1 MDKTTAVNGRSFLRY
16 QLEADLL
23 CLGER
28 IRGSVF
34 RPCLDVFTYTGLVG
48 ALKARFP
55 HPYRRIHAVGRFVDK
70 RRQMLVFSPRDRARE
85 VSAVPLEIEYLSDVR
100 AELHVE
106 HNDFTATWPDQF
118 ILRLGAMKSKG
129 FGECRVT
136 KLGEVRPGDPK
147 PGKLGMR
154 VPHDAEVLEALGVAE
169 VRAPRF
175 GYLFRPD
182 RGGTGH
188 YERALFED
196 SRVVADPILLKEEE
210 PWMTPSPA

>member
-1 MDKTTAVNGRSFLRY
+1 MDRTITQNGRAFLHYR
-16 QLEADLL
+16 LESDAL

-34 RPCLDVFTYTGLVG
+34 RPCLSVFTYTGLVG

-55 HPYRRIHAVGRFVDK
+55 HPTRTPHAIGRFLD
-70 RRQMLVFSPRDRARE
+70 RERHLLIFSPRDRGCE
-85 VSAVPLEIEYLSDVR
+85 ISVVPLEIEYLSDVR
-100 AELHVE
+100 ADLYVE
-106 HNDFTATWPDQF
+106 RNDFTIAWPERF

-136 KLGEVRPGDPK
+136 KMGEWK
-147 PGKLGMR
+147 PAAPQKGKLAMR
-154 VPHDAEVLEALGVAE
+154 VPEDTHVLDALGIAGVE
-169 VRAPRF
+169 APVY

-188 YERALFED
+188 YERALFEG
-196 SRVVADPILLKEEE
+196 STVEADPILLTEDE
-210 PWMTPSPA
+210 